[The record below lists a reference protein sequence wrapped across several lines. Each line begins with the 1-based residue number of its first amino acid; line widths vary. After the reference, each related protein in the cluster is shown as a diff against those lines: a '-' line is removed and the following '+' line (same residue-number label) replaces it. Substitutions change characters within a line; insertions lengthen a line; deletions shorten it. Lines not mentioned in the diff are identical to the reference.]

1 MWREW
6 SCTVNAANSG
16 NSTAALRCAKYDSEK
31 TLAIAHWRL
40 GRNSYEALEAA
51 VDDANGRTKALRA
64 REKELQAQ
72 AELAEQKLRDS
83 TQTHQAEVSALK
95 QEIEGSKQRS

>member
-1 MWREW
+1 M
-6 SCTVNAANSG
+6 
-16 NSTAALRCAKYDSEK
+16 
-31 TLAIAHWRL
+31 
-40 GRNSYEALEAA
+40 
-51 VDDANGRTKALRA
+51 DDANGRTKALRA

-95 QEIEGSKQRS
+95 QEIEAKVVAMVRLRSFIFASAPPRD